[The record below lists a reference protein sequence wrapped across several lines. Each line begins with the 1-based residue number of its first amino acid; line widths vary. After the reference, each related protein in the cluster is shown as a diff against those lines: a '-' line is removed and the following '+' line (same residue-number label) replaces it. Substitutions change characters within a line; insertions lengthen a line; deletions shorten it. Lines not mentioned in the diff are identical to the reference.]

1 MATCVMADMYKK
13 FLTLDIDYDKAR
25 AHADSFNYDE
35 WAKEIHRVFGSS
47 ANQIFKVYDEAHQSD
62 PDVVR
67 RRIDRI
73 EQNKDQIRSIITE
86 TVRKVEKAP
95 EYIGALNGMT
105 SPKEYK
111 VFSKNEFRDILY
123 YTKEQRNRYA
133 GLQFFYDLGVL
144 DELVDYIID
153 KYYD

>member
-1 MATCVMADMYKK
+1 
-13 FLTLDIDYDKAR
+13 
-25 AHADSFNYDE
+25 
-35 WAKEIHRVFGSS
+35 
-47 ANQIFKVYDEAHQSD
+47 
-62 PDVVR
+62 
-67 RRIDRI
+67 
-73 EQNKDQIRSIITE
+73 
-86 TVRKVEKAP
+86 
-95 EYIGALNGMT
+95 MT